1 MIKKIDIL
9 GMQLDD
15 YTVREAIHRVEA
27 FSDDNLPKA
36 IENISMEMLME
47 AEHDS
52 VLKEV
57 ISSLDLAV
65 VGEKEILEIAGVKT
79 MQRMK
84 ETEGNDF
91 FFEFMKRIERN
102 RKHIFLLGETEEKN
116 TKIKQQLLE
125 EYPKLLL
132 EGEYAL
138 ENCVGDLEAVIND
151 LNAAT
156 PDIILSVLPTP
167 KQEHFF
173 GEHKDKISAKIWY
186 GIGENG
192 IGKKSGMKKRFKSL
206 LHRGRL
212 KNSME
217 KYEKKMENDRPG
229 E

>member
-27 FSDDNLPKA
+27 FPDDNFLKS
-36 IENISMEMLME
+36 IENISMQMLME
-47 AEHDS
+47 TEHDP

-65 VGEKEILEIAGVKT
+65 IGEKEILEVAGAKT

-102 RKHIFLLGETEEKN
+102 RKRIFLLGETEEK
-116 TKIKQQLLE
+116 TEKIKQQLLE

-138 ENCVGDLEAVIND
+138 ENCVGNLEAVIND
-151 LNAAT
+151 LNAAN
-156 PDIILSVLPTP
+156 PDIVLSVLPAP

-173 GEHKDKISAKIWY
+173 WEHKDKISAKIWY
-186 GIGENG
+186 GLGENG
-192 IGKKSGMKKRFKSL
+192 TGKKSGMKKKFKSL

-212 KNSME
+212 KSSIE
-217 KYEKKMENDRPG
+217 KYEKKMEENRPG

>member
-27 FSDDNLPKA
+27 FPDDNFLKS
-36 IENISMEMLME
+36 IENISMQMLME
-47 AEHDS
+47 TEHDP

-65 VGEKEILEIAGVKT
+65 IGEKEILEVAGAKT

-102 RKHIFLLGETEEKN
+102 RKRIFLLGETEEK
-116 TKIKQQLLE
+116 TEKIKQQLLE

-138 ENCVGDLEAVIND
+138 ENCVGNLEAVIND
-151 LNAAT
+151 LNAAN
-156 PDIILSVLPTP
+156 PDIVLSVLPAP

-173 GEHKDKISAKIWY
+173 WEHKDKISAKIWY
-186 GIGENG
+186 GLGENG
-192 IGKKSGMKKRFKSL
+192 IGKKSGMKKKFKSL

-212 KNSME
+212 KSSIE
-217 KYEKKMENDRPG
+217 KYEKKMEENRPG

>member
-27 FSDDNLPKA
+27 FPDDNFPKS
-36 IENISMEMLME
+36 IENISMQMLME
-47 AEHDS
+47 TERDP

-65 VGEKEILEIAGVKT
+65 IGEKEILEVAGAKT

-102 RKHIFLLGETEEKN
+102 RKRIFLLGETEEK
-116 TKIKQQLLE
+116 TEKIKQQLLE

-138 ENCVGDLEAVIND
+138 ENCVGNLEAVIND
-151 LNAAT
+151 LNAAN
-156 PDIILSVLPTP
+156 PDIVLSVLPAP

-173 GEHKDKISAKIWY
+173 WEHKDKISAKIWY
-186 GIGENG
+186 GLGENG
-192 IGKKSGMKKRFKSL
+192 IGKKSGMKKKFKSL

-212 KNSME
+212 KSSIE
-217 KYEKKMENDRPG
+217 KYEKKMEENRPG